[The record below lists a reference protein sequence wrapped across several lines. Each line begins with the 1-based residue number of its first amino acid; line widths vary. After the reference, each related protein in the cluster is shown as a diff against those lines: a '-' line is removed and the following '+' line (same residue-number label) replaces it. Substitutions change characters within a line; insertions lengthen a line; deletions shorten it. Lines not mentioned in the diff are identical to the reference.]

1 MRKLRT
7 KFSVIFDRLVDLFA
21 VVSGI
26 FMAAAMLAVSF
37 EVATRYFLNRPITWV
52 IEATQYALVFITF
65 LGAAWVLR
73 VDGHVTMDYVINRL
87 SQRLQNLINAIT
99 YIICAVLCLVIS
111 VYGTLVTCDY
121 YQTNYLNE
129 GSVRV
134 PAWLFSAVIPVG
146 FILFFIQFLKKV
158 YEFLRKLRV
167 S

>member
-7 KFSVIFDRLVDLFA
+7 KFSALFDRLVDLFA

-26 FMAAAMLAVSF
+26 FMVAAMLAVGF
-37 EVATRYFLNRPITWV
+37 EVATRYFLNRPMTWV

-73 VDGHVTMDYVINRL
+73 VDGHVTMDYVVSRL
-87 SQRLQNLINAIT
+87 SLRLQNLINVTT
-99 YIICAVLCLVIS
+99 YIICALLCLVIS
-111 VYGTLVTCDY
+111 VYGVIVTWDY

-129 GSVRV
+129 GSVRI
-134 PAWLFSAVIPVG
+134 PAWLLSVVIPVG
-146 FILFFIQFLKKV
+146 FIMFFIQFLKKV
-158 YEFLRKLRV
+158 YGFLGKLRA